1 MSVDDRSI
9 DPAALVDRGLGPGE
23 RAQAIAPRLIAVLE
37 QPQSINPSDV
47 SVCRELLNTVAGANE
62 EYNTALG
69 LLAAVIYWRP
79 DLVGAEI
86 VAGLE
91 ALFTCPR
98 LPEATHRHAGDVL
111 NFLLATPAAPR
122 AFDLLLRI
130 LTQPGQS
137 RALYDGLLDSLEFA
151 SSWAMRRLDLVPL
164 VTLAEHDHLAD
175 HRERLLHVAIERAV
189 FALPGSVT
197 AELLERLVRLF
208 AGHPSLKYLLYYVI
222 GRADVSAAVR
232 STASAFITGQ
242 FPLHEV
248 IRRELRG
255 DAKRVLI
262 VQNIADGQGDEIIR
276 VVPLLESLLRF
287 NPRLEVVLITKRE
300 YLYAHSRITP
310 VSIDDRTMVRSILR
324 QRFDAVIDFYEPKVP
339 QVNHHRELAHEI
351 KAHVRTHAPF
361 LYITSL
367 KGWNDFVYQRVD
379 MGSRAYAEALA
390 LDRQRVDNIYET
402 TFRLIAELGLP
413 LRLGEDPPDMNS
425 VLAGLPCPA
434 ADTAWSMLVAPNRGG
449 RPVALLCPFGGIEP
463 LKGYVERQ
471 INALVERAR
480 GLIGEG
486 YYVVLLPNGMPWGST
501 RHACEVVGRLDPSE
515 QEHVVVAPDPA
526 EARGIVTYEHAGPH
540 TVPGAS
546 YQMRLVTYFVRF
558 ADLVVTVEGWMVHAA
573 YSLGK
578 RYRVLMLPYSHPSRW
593 HPYGRTLGQDVAEL
607 DSTLAPVPSSQEAHV
622 PPLPEQPRKF
632 VLLFLLGS
640 LGRTGNVQAVPLLRW
655 ALQSEDRDVRLAATQ
670 SLARF
675 SGPDIDAA
683 LGALLADP
691 ANRVRGVAAA
701 ALLERTAGT
710 PSSLS
715 GLRRENLLA
724 HEAIGRE
731 ARDWV
736 SVLRLGT
743 TARSA
748 IETALNDGDPVV
760 RREAVEIMHLLDRR
774 AMRSTDQAG
783 RSRSPHRLHAVDRGG
798 SARMV
803 ALLRRLRRRPVP
815 SDASAGER
823 PTVLILTPVKDAAD
837 CLDGY
842 AKGLHR
848 LKYPHGLISIG
859 FLESDSSDTTFADLQ
874 RRMSALGAEFRR
886 ARLWKKDF
894 GYRIP
899 LGVPRW
905 DPTIQMERRAVLAKS
920 RNHLLFHALDDE
932 AWVLWLDVDVVAYP
946 PDLIER
952 LLATEKDVVQPHCV
966 LEPGGRTFDLN
977 GWRDQ
982 GRLHLH
988 DLRGEGDLVEL
999 DAVGGTVLLVRA
1011 DVHREGLVFPAFL
1024 YGAANPRVRTD
1035 HGDLLEGPLT
1045 GEIET
1050 EGLGVMAHDMGYRCW
1065 GMPHLEVIHR
1075 RK

>member
-1 MSVDDRSI
+1 V
-9 DPAALVDRGLGPGE
+9 
-23 RAQAIAPRLIAVLE
+23 
-37 QPQSINPSDV
+37 
-47 SVCRELLNTVAGANE
+47 
-62 EYNTALG
+62 
-69 LLAAVIYWRP
+69 
-79 DLVGAEI
+79 
-86 VAGLE
+86 
-91 ALFTCPR
+91 
-98 LPEATHRHAGDVL
+98 
-111 NFLLATPAAPR
+111 
-122 AFDLLLRI
+122 
-130 LTQPGQS
+130 
-137 RALYDGLLDSLEFA
+137 
-151 SSWAMRRLDLVPL
+151 
-164 VTLAEHDHLAD
+164 
-175 HRERLLHVAIERAV
+175 
-189 FALPGSVT
+189 
-197 AELLERLVRLF
+197 
-208 AGHPSLKYLLYYVI
+208 
-222 GRADVSAAVR
+222 
-232 STASAFITGQ
+232 
-242 FPLHEV
+242 
-248 IRRELRG
+248 
-255 DAKRVLI
+255 
-262 VQNIADGQGDEIIR
+262 
-276 VVPLLESLLRF
+276 
-287 NPRLEVVLITKRE
+287 
-300 YLYAHSRITP
+300 
-310 VSIDDRTMVRSILR
+310 
-324 QRFDAVIDFYEPKVP
+324 
-339 QVNHHRELAHEI
+339 
-351 KAHVRTHAPF
+351 
-361 LYITSL
+361 
-367 KGWNDFVYQRVD
+367 
-379 MGSRAYAEALA
+379 
-390 LDRQRVDNIYET
+390 
-402 TFRLIAELGLP
+402 
-413 LRLGEDPPDMNS
+413 
-425 VLAGLPCPA
+425 
-434 ADTAWSMLVAPNRGG
+434 
-449 RPVALLCPFGGIEP
+449 VAL
-463 LKGYVERQ
+463 
-471 INALVERAR
+471 
-480 GLIGEG
+480 
-486 YYVVLLPNGMPWGST
+486 
-501 RHACEVVGRLDPSE
+501 
-515 QEHVVVAPDPA
+515 DPA
-526 EARGIVTYEHAGPH
+526 EARGSVTYEHAGLH

-546 YQMRLVTYFVRF
+546 YQMRFVTYFVRF

-593 HPYGRTLGQDVAEL
+593 HPYGRTLHQDVAEL
-607 DSTLAPVPSSQEAHV
+607 DSNLAPAPSSQEAGA

-655 ALQSEDRDVRLAATQ
+655 ALQSEDRDVRLAATN
-670 SLARF
+670 SLATF

-748 IETALNDGDPVV
+748 IETALNDDDPVV
-760 RREAVEIMHLLDRR
+760 RREAAEIMHLLDRR

-783 RSRSPHRLHAVDRGG
+783 RSRSLHRLHAVGRGG

-842 AKGLHR
+842 AKSLHR
-848 LKYPHGLISIG
+848 LTYPHGLISIG

-899 LGVPRW
+899 PGVPRW
-905 DPTIQMERRAVLAKS
+905 EPTIQMERRTILAKS

-1045 GEIET
+1045 GKSRRKGSALWRTIWAIAAGVCHTSRSSIGESDPMIDPGEDTVRPQLLYLSPVVPATSGNGLAMRSGMVLQLLSKHYSLSLLVVRLYPPYDAPLPATIARLCSRAVLVSERRTAQKPLLFPLQQVLTRFGRTMGNEPPLARTQMEEAGTAFEDDSFDVVHVFRIVMLPFARSYIEVPDQT
-1050 EGLGVMAHDMGYRCW
+1050 LQR
-1065 GMPHLEVIHR
+1065 HLDLDDVESTTHR
-1075 RK
+1075 RLADLYRLNGKNTLAQAEDARAERAGVLETQVLGSFDRLYVCSEEDKARLPSRAGSRICVLPNALPLPGPLPPKRSGGPFTFIFVGTLGYYPNEDAVLHFCTEVVPLIRRASRQPIRVMIVGTGVTPAIRQLRIFPEVELIGPVPDVAPWYAQADAAIIPLRAGGGTRIKVLEAFCYECPVVSTSIGIEGIAARAEEHVLIGNTPEALAEQCLRLMADPALADRLATGAAALFRRSYTFEAVAESLDVCS